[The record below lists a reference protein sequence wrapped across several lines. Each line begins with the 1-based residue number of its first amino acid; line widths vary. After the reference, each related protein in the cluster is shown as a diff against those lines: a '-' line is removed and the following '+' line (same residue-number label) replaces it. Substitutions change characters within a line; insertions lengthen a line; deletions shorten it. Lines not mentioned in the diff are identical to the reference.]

1 MATNYRSNYIADV
14 EILRA
19 LAILLVMFGHIKR
32 YLILFEI
39 PYIKELFNYLGGGK
53 GVQLFFV
60 ISGFVIAKSLI
71 PKLEKSSSKVEF
83 FRLSIV
89 FWIRRFWRLIPSA
102 WLWLFIPF
110 LLFIL
115 FEKTGEFGTLLGNF
129 NGLFAG
135 LLNIFNIYFWKIF
148 GNEEFNNSMF
158 VHWTLSLE
166 IQFYTI
172 LPFIIFFAKERLPIL
187 LLFLVFLQLI
197 LFQDKIPRAFRVDG
211 FFLGILLAIWQRRGR
226 TYFEFDPIFLNN
238 PIARFTLLS
247 LLSLSLMVL
256 SGPHHLIPKRWDI
269 SLATLIS
276 TGLVYIAS
284 YDKDYFIRIAW
295 LQKIFLWIAS
305 RSYALYL
312 IHIPVYKTMKVL
324 FVEYWP
330 ESYQGT
336 EWLLPSSIYLLSVLF
351 VTALLSELNFKFIEE
366 PFRLKGR
373 AIAKKYLNDRKDRS
387 SSLHS

>member
-172 LPFIIFFAKERLPIL
+172 LPFIIF
-187 LLFLVFLQLI
+187 
-197 LFQDKIPRAFRVDG
+197 
-211 FFLGILLAIWQRRGR
+211 
-226 TYFEFDPIFLNN
+226 
-238 PIARFTLLS
+238 
-247 LLSLSLMVL
+247 
-256 SGPHHLIPKRWDI
+256 
-269 SLATLIS
+269 
-276 TGLVYIAS
+276 
-284 YDKDYFIRIAW
+284 
-295 LQKIFLWIAS
+295 LQKKDFLFYSFFWCF
-305 RSYALYL
+305 Y
-312 IHIPVYKTMKVL
+312 
-324 FVEYWP
+324 
-330 ESYQGT
+330 
-336 EWLLPSSIYLLSVLF
+336 
-351 VTALLSELNFKFIEE
+351 N
-366 PFRLKGR
+366 
-373 AIAKKYLNDRKDRS
+373 
-387 SSLHS
+387 

>member
-1 MATNYRSNYIADV
+1 MGKNYRSYYITDIEV
-14 EILRA
+14 LRA
-19 LAILLVMFGHIKR
+19 IAILLVMFGHINR
-32 YLILFEI
+32 YLIPFDI
-39 PYIKELFNYLGGGK
+39 PYVKEIYKHFNGGK

-83 FRLSIV
+83 FRFSIV

-115 FEKTGEFGTLLGNF
+115 FEETGGFGTLLGNL

-148 GNEEFNNSMF
+148 GNGEFNNSMF

-172 LPFIIFFAKERLPIL
+172 LPFIIFFSKKNLPYVL
-187 LLFLVFLQLI
+187 LIIVFLQLV
-197 LFQDKIPRAFRVDG
+197 LFQSIIPGAFRVDG
-211 FFLGILLAIWQRRGR
+211 FFIGILLAIWQGRGR
-226 TYFEFDPIFLNN
+226 TYFEFDPTFLNN
-238 PIARFTLLS
+238 PFARFTLLS
-247 LLSLSLMVL
+247 LLTLSLMFL
-256 SGPHHLIPKRWDI
+256 SGPHHLIPKRWAI
-269 SLATLIS
+269 SLATIIS
-276 TGLVYIAS
+276 AGLVYIAT
-284 YDKDYFIRIAW
+284 YDKDYFIRKD
-295 LQKIFLWIAS
+295 LLKKIFLWIAS

-312 IHIPVYKTMKVL
+312 IHIPVYKTIKVV
-324 FVEYWP
+324 FVEFWP

-336 EWLLPSSIYLLSVLF
+336 EWLLPSSTYLLCVLF
-351 VTALLSELNFKFIEE
+351 CTAILSELNFRFIEE
-366 PFRLKGR
+366 PLRQKGR
-373 AIAKKYLNDRKDRS
+373 TLAKNFLTKRKEKS
-387 SSLHS
+387 SPSHS